1 MAYVG
6 ILVLS
11 FSFFAL
17 YARLTGWLFANNTID
32 IFQDLD
38 QLSFLFWVIDPELS
52 KQLLTLD
59 TIMKAY

>member
-1 MAYVG
+1 M
-6 ILVLS
+6 LS

-17 YARLTGWLFANNTID
+17 YARLTGWLFANNKID

-59 TIMKAY
+59 AIMKAY